1 MKRKALKQLFTPVVH
16 ERYFCT
22 LDYII
27 NCLFYA
33 EIIATS
39 FLLPSITFESAL
51 AQTEMSMQ
59 KDGNNNNLN
68 NNTITY
74 SYNIY
79 NNNNTQEAP
88 TRLHNSSVSYY
99 DNTTG
104 YLVYPELANNTQQ
117 QQELMPAVIMI
128 HEWWGLNEH
137 IKNQADI
144 LAKEGYVVLAVD
156 LYRGEV
162 ATDFN
167 RAMELTSSVRNNSAS
182 AIDNLQSAV
191 NYVKSLE
198 MVDGSK
204 IASLGWCF
212 GGDWSLQLALNSSE
226 NPLAATI
233 VYYGRPVTAETASL
247 SSISWPILGI
257 FGDQDQ
263 AIPVESVKQF
273 TSALNASG
281 ITNEIYLY
289 EGIGHTFANPSG
301 DNYAP
306 KETADAWQKT
316 IGFLRTYL

>member
-1 MKRKALKQLFTPVVH
+1 MLETTAV
-16 ERYFCT
+16 
-22 LDYII
+22 
-27 NCLFYA
+27 
-33 EIIATS
+33 S
-39 FLLPSITFESAL
+39 FLLPSITFEPAL
-51 AQTEMSMQ
+51 AQTEASTQ
-59 KDGNNNNLN
+59 EDENNSNNLD
-68 NNTITY
+68 NNTIAY
-74 SYNIY
+74 SYNVY
-79 NNNNTQEAP
+79 SNNNTQQAP

-117 QQELMPAVIMI
+117 QQQQQEPMPAVIMI

-162 ATDFN
+162 AADSN
-167 RAMELTSSVRNNSAS
+167 RARELTSSVRNNSAS

-198 MVDGSK
+198 MVDGSR

-233 VYYGRPVTAETASL
+233 VYYGRPVTDTASL

-281 ITNEIYLY
+281 VTNEIYLY
-289 EGIGHTFANPSG
+289 EGVGHAFANPSR

-306 KETADAWQKT
+306 KETTDAWQKT

>member
-1 MKRKALKQLFTPVVH
+1 MLETTAV
-16 ERYFCT
+16 
-22 LDYII
+22 
-27 NCLFYA
+27 
-33 EIIATS
+33 S
-39 FLLPSITFESAL
+39 FLLPSITFEPAL
-51 AQTEMSMQ
+51 AQTEASTQ
-59 KDGNNNNLN
+59 GDENNSNNLD
-68 NNTITY
+68 NNTIAY

-79 NNNNTQEAP
+79 RNNNTQQAP

-117 QQELMPAVIMI
+117 QQQQQQQEPMPAVIMI

-162 ATDFN
+162 AADSN

-198 MVDGSK
+198 MVDGSR

-233 VYYGRPVTAETASL
+233 VYYGRPVTDTASL

-281 ITNEIYLY
+281 VTNEIYLY
-289 EGIGHTFANPSG
+289 EGVGHAFANPSG
-301 DNYAP
+301 NNYAP

>member
-1 MKRKALKQLFTPVVH
+1 MT
-16 ERYFCT
+16 
-22 LDYII
+22 
-27 NCLFYA
+27 
-33 EIIATS
+33 IAP
-39 FLLPSITFESAL
+39 FLLPSITFESAF
-51 AQTEMSMQ
+51 AQTEVSIQ
-59 KDGNNNNLN
+59 NDDRNNTLN
-68 NNTITY
+68 NNTVIY

-79 NNNNTQEAP
+79 KNNNTQEAS
-88 TRLHNSSVSYY
+88 TRLHNSSVVYY

-104 YLVYPELANNTQQ
+104 YLVYPEPGNNTH
-117 QQELMPAVIMI
+117 QQERLSAVIII
-128 HEWWGLNEH
+128 HEWWGLNED

-144 LAKEGYVVLAVD
+144 LAREGYVVLAVD

-162 ATDFN
+162 ATDFD

-198 MVDGSK
+198 IVDGSK
-204 IASLGWCF
+204 VAFLGWCF

-233 VYYGRPVTAETASL
+233 VYYGRPITDTASL
-247 SSISWPILGI
+247 SSITWPILGI

-273 TSALNASG
+273 AVALNASG

-289 EGIGHTFANPSG
+289 EGVGHAFANPSG

-306 KETADAWQKT
+306 KETDDAWQKT
-316 IGFLRTYL
+316 MGFLRMHL

>member
-1 MKRKALKQLFTPVVH
+1 MKSISSALTISLITFFMLETTAV
-16 ERYFCT
+16 
-22 LDYII
+22 
-27 NCLFYA
+27 
-33 EIIATS
+33 S
-39 FLLPSITFESAL
+39 FLLPSITFEPAL
-51 AQTEMSMQ
+51 AQTEASTQ
-59 KDGNNNNLN
+59 EDENNSNNLD
-68 NNTITY
+68 NNTIAY

-79 NNNNTQEAP
+79 SNNNTQQAP

-117 QQELMPAVIMI
+117 QQEPMPAVIMI

-162 ATDFN
+162 AADSN

-198 MVDGSK
+198 MVDGSR

-233 VYYGRPVTAETASL
+233 VYYGRPVTDTASL

-281 ITNEIYLY
+281 VTNEIYLY
-289 EGIGHTFANPSG
+289 EGVGHAFANPSG
-301 DNYAP
+301 DNYAS

>member
-1 MKRKALKQLFTPVVH
+1 MLETTAV
-16 ERYFCT
+16 
-22 LDYII
+22 
-27 NCLFYA
+27 
-33 EIIATS
+33 S
-39 FLLPSITFESAL
+39 FLLPSITFEPAL
-51 AQTEMSMQ
+51 AQTEASTQ
-59 KDGNNNNLN
+59 EDENNSNNLD
-68 NNTITY
+68 NNTIAY

-79 NNNNTQEAP
+79 RNNTQQAP

-117 QQELMPAVIMI
+117 QQQEPMPAVIMI

-162 ATDFN
+162 AADSN
-167 RAMELTSSVRNNSAS
+167 RARELTSSVRNNSAS

-198 MVDGSK
+198 MVDGSR

-233 VYYGRPVTAETASL
+233 VYYGRPVTDTASL

-281 ITNEIYLY
+281 VTNEIYLY
-289 EGIGHTFANPSG
+289 EGVGHAFANPSG

>member
-1 MKRKALKQLFTPVVH
+1 MLETTAV
-16 ERYFCT
+16 
-22 LDYII
+22 
-27 NCLFYA
+27 
-33 EIIATS
+33 S
-39 FLLPSITFESAL
+39 FLLPSITFEPAL
-51 AQTEMSMQ
+51 AQTEASTQ
-59 KDGNNNNLN
+59 EDENNSNNLD
-68 NNTITY
+68 NNTIAY

-79 NNNNTQEAP
+79 SNNNTQQAP

-117 QQELMPAVIMI
+117 QQQQQELLPAVIII

-162 ATDFN
+162 AADSN

-182 AIDNLQSAV
+182 TIDNLQSAV

-198 MVDGSK
+198 MVDGSR

-226 NPLAATI
+226 NPLADTI
-233 VYYGRPVTAETASL
+233 VYYGRPVTDTASL

-281 ITNEIYLY
+281 VTNEIYLY
-289 EGIGHTFANPSG
+289 EGVGHAFANPSG

>member
-1 MKRKALKQLFTPVVH
+1 MKRISAPLAILLIGLFALGMTASCFMS
-16 ERYFCT
+16 T
-22 LDYII
+22 L
-27 NCLFYA
+27 
-33 EIIATS
+33 S
-39 FLLPSITFESAL
+39 FGSAFGQTETL
-51 AQTEMSMQ
+51 AQ
-59 KDGNNNNLN
+59 DGNNGNGNTLGN
-68 NNTITY
+68 NNTVTY

-79 NNNNTQEAP
+79 NNSNNQESP
-88 TRLHNSSVSYY
+88 IRLHNNSVNYY
-99 DNTTG
+99 DNNSIG

-117 QQELMPAVIMI
+117 RLPAVIMI

-137 IKNQADI
+137 IKSQADI

-156 LYRGEV
+156 LYQGEV
-162 ATDFN
+162 ATTPD
-167 RAMELTSSVRNNSAS
+167 RSRELSSSVRNNPAS

-198 MVDGSK
+198 MVDGNR

-233 VYYGRPVTAETASL
+233 VYYGRPVTDTASL

-281 ITNEIYLY
+281 VTNEIYLY
-289 EGIGHTFANPSG
+289 EGVGHAFANPSG

>member
-1 MKRKALKQLFTPVVH
+1 MKSISSALTISLITFFMLETTAV
-16 ERYFCT
+16 
-22 LDYII
+22 
-27 NCLFYA
+27 
-33 EIIATS
+33 S
-39 FLLPSITFESAL
+39 FLLPSITFEPAL
-51 AQTEMSMQ
+51 AQTEASTQ
-59 KDGNNNNLN
+59 EDENNSNNLD
-68 NNTITY
+68 NNTIAY

-79 NNNNTQEAP
+79 SNNNTQQAP

-117 QQELMPAVIMI
+117 QQQQQEPMPAVIMI

-162 ATDFN
+162 AADSN

-198 MVDGSK
+198 MVDGSR

-233 VYYGRPVTAETASL
+233 VYYGRPVTDTASL

-281 ITNEIYLY
+281 VTNEIYLY
-289 EGIGHTFANPSG
+289 EGVGHAFANPSG

>member
-1 MKRKALKQLFTPVVH
+1 MKDISAPITISL
-16 ERYFCT
+16 
-22 LDYII
+22 
-27 NCLFYA
+27 
-33 EIIATS
+33 
-39 FLLPSITFESAL
+39 ITFFVLGLTAFSPSPSVNFEFAF
-51 AQTEMSMQ
+51 AQTETPTQ
-59 KDGNNNNLN
+59 NGNNNLGN
-68 NNTITY
+68 NNTVAY
-74 SYNIY
+74 SYNILSS
-79 NNNNTQEAP
+79 NNTQEAL

-104 YLVYPELANNTQQ
+104 YLVYPELSNNTQEQ
-117 QQELMPAVIMI
+117 QQQQLLPAVIMI

-162 ATDFN
+162 ATDSN
-167 RAMELTSSVRNNSAS
+167 RAMELASSVRNNPAS

-191 NYVKSLE
+191 NYVKSLK
-198 MVDGSK
+198 MVDSSK

-212 GGDWSLQLALNSSE
+212 GGDWSLQLALNTAE
-226 NPLAATI
+226 NPLAATVI
-233 VYYGRPVTAETASL
+233 YYGRPVTEAASL
-247 SSISWPILGI
+247 SSIDWPILGI

-263 AIPVESVKQF
+263 AIPAESVKQF
-273 TSALNASG
+273 ASALNASG

-289 EGIGHTFANPSG
+289 EGVGHAFANPSG

-316 IGFLRTYL
+316 IAFLRQYL

>member
-1 MKRKALKQLFTPVVH
+1 MKSISSALTISLITFFMLETTAV
-16 ERYFCT
+16 
-22 LDYII
+22 
-27 NCLFYA
+27 
-33 EIIATS
+33 S
-39 FLLPSITFESAL
+39 FLLPSITFEPAL
-51 AQTEMSMQ
+51 AQTEASTQ
-59 KDGNNNNLN
+59 EDENNSINLD
-68 NNTITY
+68 NNTIAY

-79 NNNNTQEAP
+79 SNNDTQQAP

-117 QQELMPAVIMI
+117 QQQQQEPMPAVIMI
-128 HEWWGLNEH
+128 HEWLGLNEH

-162 ATDFN
+162 AADSN

-198 MVDGSK
+198 MVDGSR

-233 VYYGRPVTAETASL
+233 VYYGRPVTDTASL

-281 ITNEIYLY
+281 VTNEIYLY
-289 EGIGHTFANPSG
+289 EGVGHAFANPSG
-301 DNYAP
+301 DNYAS

>member
-1 MKRKALKQLFTPVVH
+1 MNSISRLLTISLIIFIVLDMTTASLF
-16 ERYFCT
+16 
-22 LDYII
+22 
-27 NCLFYA
+27 LF
-33 EIIATS
+33 
-39 FLLPSITFESAL
+39 PSITFHSAL
-51 AQTEMSMQ
+51 AQTEISIQ
-59 KDGNNNNLN
+59 EDGNNNLG

-79 NNNNTQEAP
+79 NKNNTQEAS
-88 TRLHNSSVSYY
+88 TRLHNSSVIYY
-99 DNTTG
+99 DNTAG

-117 QQELMPAVIMI
+117 QESMPAVIMI

-156 LYRGEV
+156 LYQGEV
-162 ATDFN
+162 ATTSD
-167 RAMELTSSVRNNSAS
+167 RSRELSSSVRNNPAS

-198 MVDGSK
+198 MVDDTK

-212 GGDWSLQLALNSSE
+212 GGDWSLQLALNSSQ

-233 VYYGRPVTAETASL
+233 IYYGRPVTDTTSL
-247 SSISWPILGI
+247 SSITWPVLGI

-273 TSALNASG
+273 ASALNASG
-281 ITNEIYLY
+281 ITNDIYLY
-289 EGIGHTFANPSG
+289 EGVGHAFANPSG

-306 KETADAWQKT
+306 KETTDAWQKT

>member
-1 MKRKALKQLFTPVVH
+1 MKSISSALTISLITFFMLET
-16 ERYFCT
+16 
-22 LDYII
+22 
-27 NCLFYA
+27 
-33 EIIATS
+33 IAVS
-39 FLLPSITFESAL
+39 FLLPSITFEPAL
-51 AQTEMSMQ
+51 AQTEEASTQ
-59 KDGNNNNLN
+59 EDENNSNNLD
-68 NNTITY
+68 NNTIAY

-79 NNNNTQEAP
+79 SNNNTQQAP

-117 QQELMPAVIMI
+117 QQQQQEPMPAVIMI

-162 ATDFN
+162 AADSN

-198 MVDGSK
+198 MVDGSR

-233 VYYGRPVTAETASL
+233 VYYGRPVTDTASL

-281 ITNEIYLY
+281 VTNEIYLY
-289 EGIGHTFANPSG
+289 EGVGHAFANPSG

>member
-1 MKRKALKQLFTPVVH
+1 M
-16 ERYFCT
+16 
-22 LDYII
+22 
-27 NCLFYA
+27 
-33 EIIATS
+33 
-39 FLLPSITFESAL
+39 PSITFEPAL
-51 AQTEMSMQ
+51 AQTEASTQ
-59 KDGNNNNLN
+59 EDENNSNNLGNN
-68 NNTITY
+68 TVAY

-79 NNNNTQEAP
+79 SNNNTQEVP

-104 YLVYPELANNTQQ
+104 YLVYPELDNNTQQ
-117 QQELMPAVIMI
+117 QQQQEPMPAVIMI

-162 ATDFN
+162 AADSN
-167 RAMELTSSVRNNSAS
+167 RARELTSSVRNNSAS

-198 MVDGSK
+198 MVDGSR

-233 VYYGRPVTAETASL
+233 VYYGRPVTDTASL

-263 AIPVESVKQF
+263 AISVESVKQF
-273 TSALNASG
+273 ASALNASG

-289 EGIGHTFANPSG
+289 EGVGHAFANPSG

-316 IGFLRTYL
+316 IGFLKQYL

>member
-1 MKRKALKQLFTPVVH
+1 MLETTAV
-16 ERYFCT
+16 
-22 LDYII
+22 
-27 NCLFYA
+27 
-33 EIIATS
+33 S
-39 FLLPSITFESAL
+39 FLLPSITFEPAL
-51 AQTEMSMQ
+51 AQTEASTQ
-59 KDGNNNNLN
+59 EDENNSNNLD
-68 NNTITY
+68 NNTIAY
-74 SYNIY
+74 SYNVY
-79 NNNNTQEAP
+79 SNNNTQQAP

-117 QQELMPAVIMI
+117 QQQQEPMPAVIMI

-162 ATDFN
+162 AADSN

-198 MVDGSK
+198 MVDGSR

-233 VYYGRPVTAETASL
+233 VYYGRPVTDTASL

-281 ITNEIYLY
+281 VTNEIYLY
-289 EGIGHTFANPSG
+289 EGVGHAFANPSG

>member
-1 MKRKALKQLFTPVVH
+1 MKSISSALTISLITFFMLETTAV
-16 ERYFCT
+16 
-22 LDYII
+22 
-27 NCLFYA
+27 
-33 EIIATS
+33 S
-39 FLLPSITFESAL
+39 FLLPSITFEPAL
-51 AQTEMSMQ
+51 AQTEASTQ
-59 KDGNNNNLN
+59 EDENNSNNLD
-68 NNTITY
+68 NNTIAY

-79 NNNNTQEAP
+79 SNNNTQQAP

-117 QQELMPAVIMI
+117 QQQQEPMPAVIMI

-162 ATDFN
+162 AADSN
-167 RAMELTSSVRNNSAS
+167 RARELTSSVRNNSAS

-198 MVDGSK
+198 MVDGSR

-233 VYYGRPVTAETASL
+233 VYYGRPVTDTASL

-281 ITNEIYLY
+281 VTNEIYLY
-289 EGIGHTFANPSG
+289 EGVGHAFANPSG

>member
-1 MKRKALKQLFTPVVH
+1 MNGISAPLT
-16 ERYFCT
+16 
-22 LDYII
+22 IS
-27 NCLFYA
+27 
-33 EIIATS
+33 IIAFFMLEMTTTS
-39 FLLPSITFESAL
+39 LFLLPSITFESAL
-51 AQTEMSMQ
+51 AQTEMSIQ
-59 KDGNNNNLN
+59 EDGNNNLG

-79 NNNNTQEAP
+79 NNNNTQEAS
-88 TRLHNSSVSYY
+88 TRLHNSSVIYY

-117 QQELMPAVIMI
+117 QESMPAVIMI

-156 LYRGEV
+156 LYQGEV
-162 ATDFN
+162 ATTSD
-167 RAMELTSSVRNNSAS
+167 RSRELSSSVRNNPAS

-198 MVDGSK
+198 MVDDTK

-212 GGDWSLQLALNSSE
+212 GGDWSLQLALNSSQ

-233 VYYGRPVTAETASL
+233 IYYGRPVTDTTSL
-247 SSISWPILGI
+247 SSITWPVLGI

-273 TSALNASG
+273 ASALNASG

-289 EGIGHTFANPSG
+289 EGVGHAFANPSG

>member
-1 MKRKALKQLFTPVVH
+1 MKSISSALTISLLTFFMLETTAV
-16 ERYFCT
+16 
-22 LDYII
+22 
-27 NCLFYA
+27 
-33 EIIATS
+33 S
-39 FLLPSITFESAL
+39 FLLPSITFEPAL
-51 AQTEMSMQ
+51 AQIEASTQE
-59 KDGNNNNLN
+59 DENNSNNLD
-68 NNTITY
+68 NNTIAY
-74 SYNIY
+74 SYNVY
-79 NNNNTQEAP
+79 SNNNTQQAP

-117 QQELMPAVIMI
+117 QQQQEPMPAVIMI

-162 ATDFN
+162 AADSN

-198 MVDGSK
+198 MVDGSR

-233 VYYGRPVTAETASL
+233 VYYGRPVTDTASL

-281 ITNEIYLY
+281 VTNEIYLY
-289 EGIGHTFANPSG
+289 EGVGHAFANPSG

>member
-1 MKRKALKQLFTPVVH
+1 MKSISSPLTISLITFFMLETTAV
-16 ERYFCT
+16 
-22 LDYII
+22 
-27 NCLFYA
+27 
-33 EIIATS
+33 S
-39 FLLPSITFESAL
+39 FLLPSITFEPAL
-51 AQTEMSMQ
+51 AQTEASTQ
-59 KDGNNNNLN
+59 EDENNSNNLGNN
-68 NNTITY
+68 TVAY

-79 NNNNTQEAP
+79 SNNNTQEAP

-104 YLVYPELANNTQQ
+104 YLVYPELDNNTQQ
-117 QQELMPAVIMI
+117 QQQQEPMPAVIMI

-162 ATDFN
+162 AADSN
-167 RAMELTSSVRNNSAS
+167 RARELTSSVRNNSAS

-198 MVDGSK
+198 MVDGSR

-233 VYYGRPVTAETASL
+233 VYYGRPVTDTASL

-263 AIPVESVKQF
+263 AISVESVKQF
-273 TSALNASG
+273 ASALNASG

-289 EGIGHTFANPSG
+289 EGVGHAFANPSG

-316 IGFLRTYL
+316 IGFLKQYL

>member
-1 MKRKALKQLFTPVVH
+1 MLETTAV
-16 ERYFCT
+16 
-22 LDYII
+22 
-27 NCLFYA
+27 
-33 EIIATS
+33 S
-39 FLLPSITFESAL
+39 FLLLSITFEPAL
-51 AQTEMSMQ
+51 AQTEASTQ
-59 KDGNNNNLN
+59 EDENNSNNLD
-68 NNTITY
+68 NNTIAY

-79 NNNNTQEAP
+79 SNNNTQQAP

-117 QQELMPAVIMI
+117 QQQQQEPMPAVIMI

-162 ATDFN
+162 AADSN

-198 MVDGSK
+198 MVDGSR

-233 VYYGRPVTAETASL
+233 VYYGRPVTDTASL

-281 ITNEIYLY
+281 VTNEIYLY
-289 EGIGHTFANPSG
+289 EGVGHAFANPSG

>member
-1 MKRKALKQLFTPVVH
+1 MKSISSALTISLITFFMLETTAV
-16 ERYFCT
+16 
-22 LDYII
+22 
-27 NCLFYA
+27 
-33 EIIATS
+33 S
-39 FLLPSITFESAL
+39 FLLPSITFEPAL
-51 AQTEMSMQ
+51 AQTEASTQ
-59 KDGNNNNLN
+59 EDENNSNNLD
-68 NNTITY
+68 NNTIAY

-79 NNNNTQEAP
+79 SNNNTQQAP

-104 YLVYPELANNTQQ
+104 YLVYPELDNNTQQ
-117 QQELMPAVIMI
+117 QQEPMPAVIMI

-162 ATDFN
+162 AADSN

-198 MVDGSK
+198 MVDGSR

-233 VYYGRPVTAETASL
+233 VYYGRPVTDTASL

-281 ITNEIYLY
+281 VTNEIYLY
-289 EGIGHTFANPSG
+289 EGVGHAFANPSG